1 VHRGDDLTK
10 GTSVTL
16 RVLPPEA
23 APHLPA
29 LLKDLE
35 AAARVQHPHLVRVLG
50 LVPLSGR
57 RCVVTQFVKGR
68 SLAGSLPAGQRL
80 PLSQAQVIAR
90 GLAAALAAVH
100 AQGLAHGGVQ
110 PSNIL
115 SAAGVLKVTDLGLGR
130 LRLALAPATPYRA
143 PEARLDA
150 RADVYSFGAV
160 LYHLLSGKPPAA
172 GAVASLSPVAP
183 DVPAELEALVM
194 RCLSADPAARFAS
207 GAELVAALGVKG

>member
-1 VHRGDDLTK
+1 V
-10 GTSVTL
+10 
-16 RVLPPEA
+16 A
-23 APHLPA
+23 ALV
-29 LLKDLE
+29 KDLE

-50 LVPLSGR
+50 LVPISGR
-57 RCVVTQFVKGR
+57 RCVVTQFVKGK
-68 SLAGSLPAGQRL
+68 SLAGSLPPGQRL

-90 GLAAALAAVH
+90 GLAQMLAAVH

-130 LRLALAPATPYRA
+130 LRLALAPTTPYRA

-150 RADVYSFGAV
+150 CADVYSFGAV
-160 LYHLLSGKPPAA
+160 VYRLLSGKPPAA
-172 GAVASLSPVAP
+172 ESGAVPGLRSVAA